1 MDKQSLLNEIIKIV
15 DVDYR
20 LDETTSFQ
28 DDAFDSFA
36 IFNIFLLLRN
46 NGYKIDIYVFS
57 KVKTVGDVLKLIE

>member
-20 LDETTSFQ
+20 IDENTSFK

-46 NGYKIDIYVFS
+46 NGYKIDISVFS

>member
-20 LDETTSFQ
+20 IDENTSFQ

-46 NGYKIDIYVFS
+46 NGYKIDISVFS
-57 KVKTVGDVLKLIE
+57 KDKTVGDVLKLIE